1 MKKIILATLAWSVLF
16 TNWVFADEKISEN
29 METMDIMPITT
40 SYYPIDNIS
49 ENEQLIM
56 NNDIIIRNNYLEA
69 DYEYNNV
76 NYYTSKIKAENIVVP
91 KDIKEKAKKIYFL
104 VEEGNNPIFYKDMVA
119 SEAGNAIE
127 TVKTEYNYKIVDFKE
142 NQKEYTF
149 KNADLVK
156 DFTKDEFKSVT
167 ITLMAEFSD
176 NEKLAISNPAYVYI
190 SNKEEV
196 LNQLLMKKNPDNYYY
211 SFYNSTNLETYLEK
225 LAEKKTRIEY
235 KAILSKADKKIVA
248 LSKQNNEGIKTLL
261 ASLKTEWDF
270 AKNVS
275 KYETFNET
283 RTLLQWLTV
292 AVKNQLQNVKAFD
305 AIDSILK

>member
-1 MKKIILATLAWSVLF
+1 MKKIILATIAWSVLF
-16 TNWVFADEKISEN
+16 TNWVFADEKISDE
-29 METMDIMPITT
+29 MEYMDIMPITT
-40 SYYPIDNIS
+40 SYYPIDTIS

-104 VEEGNNPIFYKDMVA
+104 VEEWSNQMYYKDTMV
-119 SEAGNAIE
+119 SEAANTIE
-127 TVKTEYNYKIVDFKE
+127 SVKTEYNYKIVNFKE
-142 NQKEYTF
+142 NQKEYVF

-176 NEKLAISNPAYVYI
+176 DEKLAISNPAYVYI

-196 LNQLLMKKNPDNYYY
+196 LSQLLMKENSDNFYYNYY
-211 SFYNSTNLETYLEK
+211 NPTNLETYLEK
-225 LAEKKTRIEY
+225 IAEKKTRAEY
-235 KAILSKADKKIVA
+235 KTMLVKSDKKLTT
-248 LSKQNNEGIKTLL
+248 LSKQNNDWIKKLIT
-261 ASLKTEWDF
+261 SLKTEWDF
-270 AKNVS
+270 AKNIS
-275 KYETFNET
+275 KYETYNET
-283 RTLLQWLTV
+283 RNLLQDLTV

>member
-16 TNWVFADEKISEN
+16 ANWVFADEKISEN

-49 ENEQLIM
+49 ENQQLIM

-69 DYEYNNV
+69 DYEYNNL

-119 SEAGNAIE
+119 SEAGNTIE
-127 TVKTEYNYKIVDFKE
+127 NVKVEYNYKIVEFKE

-176 NEKLAISNPAYVYI
+176 DEKLAISNPAYVYI

-225 LAEKKTRIEY
+225 LAEKKTRVEY
-235 KAILSKADKKIVA
+235 KAILSKADKKIFA
-248 LSKQNNEGIKTLL
+248 LSKQNNEGIKTFL
-261 ASLKTEWDF
+261 SNLKTEWDF
-270 AKNVS
+270 AKNLS
-275 KYETFNET
+275 KYETYNET
-283 RTLLQWLTV
+283 RTLLQWLTI

>member
-16 TNWVFADEKISEN
+16 ANWVFADEKISEN

-69 DYEYNNV
+69 EYEYNNV

-104 VEEGNNPIFYKDMVA
+104 VEEGNNPIFYKDMVT
-119 SEAGNAIE
+119 SEAGYDTE

-142 NQKEYTF
+142 NSKEYTF

-225 LAEKKTRIEY
+225 LAEKKTRVEY